1 MIPATFSERWAR
13 AVAERGDRPFLTFD
27 DLAGGVTGWTYA
39 QFDAVIGEVA
49 AGLRSAGAGPG
60 RRVHV
65 VLANSPAFVAVW
77 LACIRLGA
85 VLVPSDPR
93 ATGRELGVHAR
104 RTDPAVAVVRP
115 AAAEAYRAAA
125 PGVPLAVVAEDDT
138 ALDPLLGAGCGGRRT
153 PDAGPPARRTPDAG
167 PPARG
172 GAGAPDRAGAPAA
185 LDPAAVLFT
194 SGSTSEPKG
203 VVVTQANYAF
213 AGDVMAAAAALTAAD
228 RCLVVLPLFHANA
241 QYYSFAP
248 AIAAGASVALM
259 ARFSASGFADQARRH
274 RATHASLFAAP
285 IRMLLERT
293 PAGAE
298 PLALRHCWFA
308 QDLGEDEYA
317 RLARLLGC
325 RPRQLYGMTETIAA
339 VLSEPALGPRPD
351 AIGTATL
358 GCDADVRGLGSRAPA
373 APGAVGEITV
383 GGRPGIELFAGYLDD
398 PQSTAAA
405 FTAGR
410 LRTGD
415 HAIAGAGGRVRFVG
429 RGGDILKV
437 AGENVAAAE
446 VENVLR
452 SHPAVLEAAVLP
464 VADELR
470 GEEVKAI
477 VGFVDGDPAPSE
489 AELVRFC
496 RQRLAKHKVP
506 RYIEVRTDPFPR
518 TPSMR
523 VKKSDLAVADP
534 LANAWDRDTQLPDW
548 DTNA

>member
-1 MIPATFSERWAR
+1 MIAATFSERWAR
-13 AVAERGDRPFLTFD
+13 AVAECGERPFLTFD
-27 DLAGGVTGWTYA
+27 DLEGGVTDWTYA

-60 RRVHV
+60 RHVHV

-77 LACIRLGA
+77 LACVRLGA

-93 ATGRELGVHAR
+93 ATARELGVHAR

-125 PGVPLAVVAEDDT
+125 PGVPVAVVAEDDP
-138 ALDPLLGAGCGGRRT
+138 ALDPLLGAGCGGSRTPDAGPPARRT

-167 PPARG
+167 PPA
-172 GAGAPDRAGAPAA
+172 P

-293 PAGAE
+293 AAGAE

-308 QDLGEDEYA
+308 QNLSGDEHE

-325 RPRQLYGMTETIAA
+325 RPRQLYGMTETIPA
-339 VLSEPALGPRPD
+339 VLAEPALGPRPD
-351 AIGTATL
+351 AIGWPTP
-358 GCDADVRGLGSRAPA
+358 GCDADVRALGSRAPA

-383 GGRPGIELFAGYLDD
+383 GGRPGVELFAGYLDD
-398 PQSTAAA
+398 PETTAAA
-405 FTAGR
+405 FAAGR

-415 HAIAGAGGRVRFVG
+415 HAVADADGRVRFVG
-429 RGGDILKV
+429 RAGDVLKV

-446 VENVLR
+446 VEGVLMT
-452 SHPAVLEAAVLP
+452 HPGVLDAAVVGRPDPVRDEVP
-464 VADELR
+464 VAHVVRAAGHGGLAGDELLTWCAER
-470 GEEVKAI
+470 LAPSKRPRDVVFCAELPRTS
-477 VGFVDGDPAPSE
+477 VGKIRKYLLAAPAPAGARTE
-489 AELVRFC
+489 T
-496 RQRLAKHKVP
+496 
-506 RYIEVRTDPFPR
+506 IEE
-518 TPSMR
+518 R
-523 VKKSDLAVADP
+523 VG
-534 LANAWDRDTQLPDW
+534 
-548 DTNA
+548 